1 MNNIKSLLKYI
12 KSDPKIIPGYNIK
25 LSYFLIGVILILGI
39 INLNIFYTFFN
50 PGFNFETNTIDR
62 VKKHESLVIGKTKK
76 ILKNKSE
83 WKKYTFISSI
93 IYSILFILIVFLN
106 KSSLVSDLLNY
117 LFIVLL
123 IQQY

>member
-1 MNNIKSLLKYI
+1 MNNIKSLIKYV
-12 KSDPKIIPGYNIK
+12 KSDPKIIPDYK
-25 LSYFLIGVILILGI
+25 VRLSQFLIGVIFILGI
-39 INLNIFYTFFN
+39 INLNIFYKYFN

-62 VKKHESLVIGKTKK
+62 VKEHESLVMKKTKK
-76 ILKNKSE
+76 ILQNVTE
-83 WKKYTFISSI
+83 WKRYTFISSI
-93 IYSILFILIVFLN
+93 IYSILFILTVFLN